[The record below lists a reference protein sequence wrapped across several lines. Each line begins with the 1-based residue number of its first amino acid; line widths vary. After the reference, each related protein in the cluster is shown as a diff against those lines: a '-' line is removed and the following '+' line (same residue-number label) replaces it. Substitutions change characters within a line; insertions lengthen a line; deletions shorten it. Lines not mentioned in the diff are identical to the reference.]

1 MLHLK
6 PEVDTVKYSE
16 RENVEQNHGL
26 HHHAVVVQG
35 NEDGPGSVY
44 QLSWKTIMAFISLSM
59 AYSCTALASTPN
71 TVIKFQVASV
81 AKSPADAALSSWIA
95 NGGFLIVVALGP
107 IFGSLSD
114 RVGKKWFMVCGA
126 LLGLIGSVI
135 AGKAENIYHI
145 IGGNI
150 LNGAANAGCIVSI
163 SAIQE
168 IMPNRHRPW
177 AMGVTQ
183 AISSTF
189 AVLGTFLAAA
199 FVKMNAG
206 GAGGWRWAYYFDSII
221 YGITAVMI
229 AFSYFPPRPRLGRHK
244 MLNAITK
251 EIDYIGILLMSV
263 SFASLIVGITW
274 GGTTHPWNSG
284 QCIGTLTA
292 GCIGLVIFGLYE
304 AFIVT
309 EGILDHRL
317 FETMNFPI
325 LLFVCLIDGM
335 LLLGVNVLYSQEIY
349 DLFTADA
356 VRISVILSPFLITS
370 AFGCIPAG
378 WVMASTKS
386 YRWML
391 VGSLFWCALFT
402 GLMAMVTST
411 RLPMAYAFSTLFG
424 LGTAVTAT
432 IPAVAL
438 GLSVPGFLIGTAA
451 TVSTSCRAL
460 GGIVG
465 ITIFTAI
472 YNNKYAELVGP
483 EIAANT
489 NAPVLVNEST
499 EAWKYVWIAVAA
511 LLAAGGVAACFLKS
525 VAPMMNHHVES
536 ALEPSKLREAQLS

>member
-1 MLHLK
+1 MLDLK
-6 PEVDTVKYSE
+6 PEVDTVEYSE
-16 RENVEQNHGL
+16 RVTIERNHTS
-26 HHHAVVVQG
+26 HHDAIVVQG
-35 NEDGPGSVY
+35 NEDEPGSVY
-44 QLSWKTIMAFISLSM
+44 QLSWKTIIAFISLSM
-59 AYSCTALASTPN
+59 ANSCTAITNTAN

-81 AKSPADAALSSWIA
+81 AKSPADAALASWIA
-95 NGGFLIVVALGP
+95 NGSFLVVVALGP

-126 LLGLIGSVI
+126 ILGLIGGVI
-135 AGKAENIYHI
+135 AGKAEHILQI

-150 LNGAANAGCIVSI
+150 LIGAANAGCIVSV

-168 IMPNRHRPW
+168 IIPNRLRPW
-177 AMGVTQ
+177 AMGVSQ
-183 AISSTF
+183 GMGSAF

-206 GAGGWRWAYYFDSII
+206 GAGGWRWAYYFNSII

-244 MLNAITK
+244 MLHSITK
-251 EIDYIGILLMSV
+251 EIDYVGILLMSG
-263 SFASLIVGITW
+263 SFASIVLGVTW
-274 GGTTHPWNSG
+274 GGTTYPWSSG

-304 AFIVT
+304 AFVVT
-309 EGILDHRL
+309 EGIFDHRL

-325 LLFVCLIDGM
+325 LLFVCTIDGM
-335 LLLGVNVLYSQEIY
+335 LLLGVNVLYSQEIF

-356 VRISVILSPFLITS
+356 VRIAVILSPFLITS

-378 WVMASTKS
+378 WIMTSTKS
-386 YRWML
+386 FRWML

-402 GLMAMVTST
+402 GLMALVTST
-411 RLPMAYAFSTLFG
+411 RLPMALAFSTLFG
-424 LGTAVTAT
+424 LGTAVTTT

-438 GLSVPGFLIGTAA
+438 GLSVPAFLIGTAA
-451 TVSTSCRAL
+451 TVSISCRAL
-460 GGIVG
+460 GGIIG

-489 NAPVLVNEST
+489 SAPVLVNEST
-499 EAWKYVWIAVAA
+499 EAWKYVWIAVAS
-511 LLAAGGVAACFLKS
+511 LVAANGVAACFLKS